1 MPLPARWFIKTAFVY
16 LVLALAAGTLAMLR
30 TGGVTG
36 FWRPAVVHLFVIGW
50 LTQLI
55 FGVAYWLFP
64 RYSRERPYGTVWLA
78 WASYGLL
85 NAGLWLRVVAEPAVA
100 AGGWPDGR
108 PLLVA
113 SALAQTLGVLA
124 YAVYL
129 WPRIRTKG
137 AS

>member
-30 TGGVTG
+30 TGTVAA
-36 FWRPAVVHLFVIGW
+36 FWHPAVVHLFVVGW

-64 RYSRERPYGTVWLA
+64 RYSRESPHGRTSLA
-78 WASYGLL
+78 WVSYGLL
-85 NAGLWLRVVAEPAVA
+85 NAGVVLRLAAEPGVA
-100 AGGWPDGR
+100 LGAWEGWR
-108 PLLVA
+108 WMLVL
-113 SALAQTLGVLA
+113 SALMQTLGVLA

-129 WPRIRTKG
+129 WPRIKTK
-137 AS
+137 